1 MDVDKLIVQQGVS
14 SHQRQSIRLVRLC
27 ALWEN
32 MGDDPI
38 ATWKKENSMV
48 FGKQSLQG
56 YESNRRNA
64 DGVRVENIPGNHDV
78 GPPRKDSKS
87 DERPTV

>member
-1 MDVDKLIVQQGVS
+1 MTLLRPGKIL
-14 SHQRQSIRLVRLC
+14 
-27 ALWEN
+27 
-32 MGDDPI
+32 
-38 ATWKKENSMV
+38 MV

-56 YESNRRNA
+56 YESNRWYA
-64 DGVRVENIPGNHDV
+64 VGVRLENIPGNHDV